1 MEEKAELAL
10 LKQQITEQGNILREV
25 KDSQLKVAEAL
36 LGSYQSIGLIEEH
49 RNQKK
54 EIETYITILNA
65 HSKQITELETFRSD
79 IKKIVAFIAVVIPVI
94 FELAKSSFNLIWEF
108 FKKC

>member
-10 LKQQITEQGNILREV
+10 LKQQITEQGNILQEV
-25 KDSQLKVAEAL
+25 KESQLKVAEAL

-54 EIETYITILNA
+54 EIETYISILNN
-65 HSKQITELETFRSD
+65 HSKQIAELETFRGD
-79 IKKIVAFIAVVIPVI
+79 IKKIVAFIAVIIPVI
-94 FELAKSSFNLIWEF
+94 FELAKGGLSLVWEL
-108 FKKC
+108 FKK